1 MSRLRSQSNA
11 DWSTNDIVANTQ
23 SARQRLEFAYD
34 SQSRRVRKAV
44 YQRETLN
51 QQPETWVLKS
61 DLRFVYDVWN
71 LLTEFNMKLE
81 TTNLELLR
89 SYA

>member
-1 MSRLRSQSNA
+1 MSRLRSQSNT
-11 DWSTNDIVANTQ
+11 DRSTNDIVANTQ
-23 SARQRLEFAYD
+23 SARQRLEFADD
-34 SQSRRVRKAV
+34 SQSRRVRKAA
-44 YQRETLN
+44 YQRETSN